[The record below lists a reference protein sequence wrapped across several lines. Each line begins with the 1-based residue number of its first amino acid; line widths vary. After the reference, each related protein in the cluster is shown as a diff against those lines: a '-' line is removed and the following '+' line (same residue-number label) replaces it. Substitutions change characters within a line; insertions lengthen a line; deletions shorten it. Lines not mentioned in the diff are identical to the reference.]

1 MEKMSISTLNNLI
14 LLLVMVVGTGIQS
27 EGGKI
32 SKADIQ
38 VTSIIELSGNL
49 SEVLMIN
56 GSLFFLTT
64 EVPSDLKNPFVDG
77 EFLYFEIV

>member
-1 MEKMSISTLNNLI
+1 MSINVLNNLV
-14 LLLVMVVGTGIQS
+14 LLLVIVVGTGIQS

-32 SKADIQ
+32 SHVDIQ
-38 VTSIIELSGNL
+38 VTSTVELTDNL

-56 GSLFFLTT
+56 GSPFFITT
-64 EVPSDLKNPFVDG
+64 EIPSGLKNPFVDG

>member
-1 MEKMSISTLNNLI
+1 MSINVLNV
-14 LLLVMVVGTGIQS
+14 LLLVIVVGTGIQS

-32 SKADIQ
+32 SQVDIHI
-38 VTSIIELSGNL
+38 TSAVELSGNL

-56 GSLFFLTT
+56 GGLFFLTAD
-64 EVPSDLKNPFVDG
+64 VPSGLKDPFMDS